1 MRLPPLRSAPASS
14 ANLRMM
20 SNPLLHTV
28 FPLFRKIPTRFRKAG
43 LIAVMLLLLQA
54 AALCQT
60 DQNRDVL
67 TITPDSEVYVVSP
80 EGHTNFQLRVDL
92 HEGWHINSHQPKKE
106 YLVPSQLKLPPDS
119 AFTIAELR
127 FPRPR
132 ERDFAF
138 SDEPVSVFEGTFTI
152 SGRIRASKDASPG
165 IHEPALEFT
174 YQPCSDDACLAPET
188 FRQEISLKVE
198 KTGNAGNNAP
208 AVASAGSQPG
218 ASGTPTGDQPTF
230 FGRIDSAGLLLSLVL
245 VFFGGLAL
253 NLTPCVYPIIPVTIS
268 YFGAQSEGR
277 TRRLFLLGLLYVG
290 GMAVTYSAIG
300 VVTALTGAVFGG
312 LLQQTPVIL
321 GIVAIFVLLS
331 LGMFG
336 AYEFKLPDAWVSRLG
351 GSRAGFLGALF
362 MGLTMG
368 VIAAPCIG
376 PFVLGL
382 VAYVAARGEPVY
394 GFLLFFFLSLGLGLP
409 YLFLA
414 LFSGKIKLLPSSGQ
428 WMAGVRH
435 IFGLVLLG
443 MAVYFAAPLLPE
455 NFSGYALPG
464 FGVIAALYL
473 LLLDRT
479 ANNIFGFK
487 IFKTAFSL
495 LLLGVSAFIL
505 ISTAQT
511 ALPDWQK
518 FTQSG
523 YSQSLE
529 NDRKMIIVFYADWCI
544 PCRELKA
551 RTLSHP
557 RVLEALDSFKVF
569 QVDMTHAADPQAR
582 QAREEF
588 GVQGVPTVILISSQ
602 GTVVKR
608 IAGMV
613 GPEKFTDALRR
624 VK

>member
-1 MRLPPLRSAPASS
+1 
-14 ANLRMM
+14 MM
-20 SNPLLHTV
+20 SSPLLHTV
-28 FPLFRKIPTRFRKAG
+28 YPLFRKIPVRSRKAG
-43 LIAVMLLLLQA
+43 LIAVMLFLLPA

-60 DQNRDVL
+60 DPARDVL
-67 TITPDSEVYVVSP
+67 TITPDSEVYAVSP
-80 EGHTNFQLRVDL
+80 GGRTNFQLRVDL
-92 HEGWHINSHQPKKE
+92 HENWHINSHQPKKA
-106 YLVPSQLKLPPDS
+106 YLVPSQLELPPDS
-119 AFTIAELR
+119 AFTIAALR

-132 ERDFAF
+132 ERNFAF
-138 SDEPVSVFEGTFTI
+138 SDEPVSVFEGTFTV
-152 SGRIRASKDASPG
+152 SGRIRADKEASPG
-165 IHEPALEFT
+165 IHQPALEFT
-174 YQPCSDDACLAPET
+174 YQPCSDDACLSPET
-188 FRQEISLKVE
+188 LRQEIFLKVE
-198 KTGNAGNNAP
+198 KTGEGGNDVPAG
-208 AVASAGSQPG
+208 ASAEFEPG
-218 ASGTPTGDQPTF
+218 ASGTPPADQPAF

-321 GIVAIFVLLS
+321 TIVAIFMLLS

-336 AYEFKLPDAWVSRLG
+336 AYEFKLPDAWVNRLG
-351 GSRAGFLGALF
+351 GSRAGFPGALF

-382 VAYVAARGEPVY
+382 VAYVAARGDPVY

-414 LFSGKIKLLPSSGQ
+414 LFSGKIKLLPRSGQ

-464 FGVIAALYL
+464 FGVIAAVYL
-473 LLLDRT
+473 LLIDRT
-479 ANNIFGFK
+479 ANNVFCFK
-487 IFKTAFSL
+487 IFKTAFSV
-495 LLLGVSAFIL
+495 LLLGVSVFFL
-505 ISTAQT
+505 ISTAQK

-523 YSQSLE
+523 YTQSLE
-529 NDRKMIIVFYADWCI
+529 NDRKMIIVFHADWCI

-557 RVLEALDSFKVF
+557 RVLEALDSFEVF
-569 QVDMTHAADPQAR
+569 QVDMTHAAAPQAR
-582 QAREEF
+582 QAREAF
-588 GVQGVPTVILISSQ
+588 GIQGVPTVILISSQ
-602 GTVVKR
+602 GTVVER
-608 IAGMV
+608 IAGLV
-613 GPEKFTDALRR
+613 GPEKFTAALRR
-624 VK
+624 VQ

>member
-1 MRLPPLRSAPASS
+1 MISSSLLPKVL
-14 ANLRMM
+14 
-20 SNPLLHTV
+20 V
-28 FPLFRKIPTRFRKAG
+28 FFRKILDRSRKLCLQTPA
-43 LIAVMLLLLQA
+43 LKTALVAVMIFLLPA

-60 DQNRDVL
+60 DQARDVL
-67 TITPDSEVYVVSP
+67 TITPGSEEYEVSP
-80 EGHTNFQLRVDL
+80 GGHTKFKLRVEL
-92 HEGWHINSHQPKKE
+92 HEDWHINSHQPKE
-106 YLVPSQLKLPPDS
+106 AYLVASQLKLPAKS
-119 AFTIAELR
+119 EFSIAEIQ

-132 ERDFAF
+132 ELNFAF
-138 SDEPVSVFEGTFTI
+138 SDKPVSVFEDTFSV
-152 SGRIRASKDASPG
+152 SGRIRANKDTNPG
-165 IHEPALEFT
+165 TYQPALEFT
-174 YQPCSDDACLAPET
+174 YQPCSDDACLTPET
-188 FRQEISLKVE
+188 IRKELSVKVE
-198 KTGNAGNNAP
+198 KPGDGGNDVPAGT
-208 AVASAGSQPG
+208 SAGSESGSPG
-218 ASGTPTGDQPTF
+218 AATADQPAF
-230 FGRIDSAGLLLSLVL
+230 FGQIESAGLLLSLVL

-290 GMAVTYSAIG
+290 GMAITYSTIG

-312 LLQQTPVIL
+312 LLQQAPVIL

-336 AYEFKLPDAWVSRLG
+336 AYEFKLPDAWVNRLG

-382 VAYVAARGEPVY
+382 VAYVAARGDPVY

-414 LFSGKIKLLPSSGQ
+414 LFSGKIKILPSSGQ
-428 WMAGVRH
+428 WMEGIRH

-455 NFSGYALPG
+455 SFSGYALPG
-464 FGVIAALYL
+464 FGVIAAVYL
-473 LLLDRT
+473 LFLDRA
-479 ANNIFGFK
+479 ANHVFGFK
-487 IFKTAFSL
+487 IFKIVFST
-495 LLLGVSAFIL
+495 LLLGVSVFIL
-505 ISTAQT
+505 ISTAQK

-518 FTQSG
+518 FTPSA

-529 NDRKMIIVFYADWCI
+529 NDRKMIIVFHADWCI

-551 RTLSHP
+551 QTLSHP
-557 RVLEALDSFKVF
+557 RVLEALDTFKVF
-569 QVDMTHAADPQAR
+569 QVDMTNAGDPQAR
-582 QAREEF
+582 QARRQF
-588 GVQGVPTVILISSQ
+588 DVQGVPTVILINSQ
-602 GTVVKR
+602 GTASER
-608 IAGMV
+608 ITGMV
-613 GPEKFTDALRR
+613 GVDKFLSTLHR
-624 VK
+624 VE

>member
-1 MRLPPLRSAPASS
+1 MLFLLP
-14 ANLRMM
+14 
-20 SNPLLHTV
+20 
-28 FPLFRKIPTRFRKAG
+28 
-43 LIAVMLLLLQA
+43 A

-60 DQNRDVL
+60 DQSRDVL
-67 TITPDSEVYVVSP
+67 TITPDSEVYAVSSG
-80 EGHTNFQLRVDL
+80 GHTNFQLRVEL
-92 HEGWHINSHQPKKE
+92 HEGWHINSHQPRKE
-106 YLVPSQLKLPPDS
+106 YLVPTQLKLPPDS
-119 AFTIAELR
+119 PFSIAELQ
-127 FPRPR
+127 FPRPS

-138 SDEPVSVFEGTFTI
+138 SDEPVSVFEGTFTV
-152 SGRIRASKDASPG
+152 SGRIRANKDAGPG
-165 IHEPALEFT
+165 TYQPALEFT
-174 YQPCSDDACLAPET
+174 YQPCSDEACLAPET
-188 FRQEISLKVE
+188 MRQKISLKVE
-198 KTGNAGNNAP
+198 KSGDGGND
-208 AVASAGSQPG
+208 VHSEASGGSEPG
-218 ASGTPTGDQPTF
+218 VSGTPPADEPAF

-290 GMAVTYSAIG
+290 GMAVTYSIIG

-321 GIVAIFVLLS
+321 GIVTIFVLLS

-336 AYEFKLPDAWVSRLG
+336 AYEFKLPDALVNRLG

-382 VAYVAARGEPVY
+382 VAYVAARGDPVY

-464 FGVIAALYL
+464 FGVIAAVYL

-479 ANNIFGFK
+479 ANNVFGFK
-487 IFKTAFSL
+487 IFKSVFSV
-495 LLLGVSAFIL
+495 LLLGVSVFIL
-505 ISTAQT
+505 ISTAQK

-523 YSQSLE
+523 YAQSLE
-529 NDRKMIIVFYADWCI
+529 NDRKMIIFFHADWCI

-551 RTLSHP
+551 RTLSHH
-557 RVLEALDSFKVF
+557 RVLEALDSFKMF

-582 QAREEF
+582 KAREAF
-588 GVQGVPTVILISSQ
+588 DVQGVPTVILISSQ
-602 GTVVKR
+602 GAVVER
-608 IAGMV
+608 ITGLV
-613 GPEKFTDALRR
+613 GPEEFTDALRR
-624 VK
+624 VQ